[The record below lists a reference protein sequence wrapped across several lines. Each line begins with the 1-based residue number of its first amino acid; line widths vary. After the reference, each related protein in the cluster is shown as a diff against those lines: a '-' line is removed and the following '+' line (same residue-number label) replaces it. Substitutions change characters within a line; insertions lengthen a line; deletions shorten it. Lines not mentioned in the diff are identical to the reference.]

1 MENDSSMDDMTRRET
16 QGTDDFDTAAVER
29 GKCQPPRE
37 ILGMDGAKERGS
49 SQIQFWREMRWEG
62 GGLVPAMAGC

>member
-1 MENDSSMDDMTRRET
+1 MDDMTRRET

-37 ILGMDGAKERGS
+37 ILGVGGAEERGRIVS
-49 SQIQFWREMRWEG
+49 NPVLERDEMG
-62 GGLVPAMAGC
+62 GGLTRASDGGLLIRSN